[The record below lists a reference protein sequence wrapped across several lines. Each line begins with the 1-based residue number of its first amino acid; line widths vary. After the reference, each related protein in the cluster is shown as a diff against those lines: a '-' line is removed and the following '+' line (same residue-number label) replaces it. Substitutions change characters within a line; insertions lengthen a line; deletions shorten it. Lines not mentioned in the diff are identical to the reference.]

1 MGRNPLFLWPFSI
14 GCHISPVW
22 SWWVM
27 MTGLT
32 DAGKGPM
39 KFDGL
44 PMTHP
49 NLCFSTVK
57 CPIQCNIHCI
67 YHYIYICH
75 ISQEIPINFMKHRD
89 VPVLSPCSSAAE
101 PRSYMRCWCCRQI
114 PVAGSR
120 FSGSW
125 DSQSLGVTRDQQKG
139 MIQVTQVLEV
149 MGESW
154 WIILITIEMLIKW
167 YDIWYMIYIYIRKTF
182 WVSVIQKNATCFRVT
197 KILEP
202 PDSLMV
208 GIGYVH
214 I

>member
-1 MGRNPLFLWPFSI
+1 MPYTVQYPLY
-14 GCHISPVW
+14 IS
-22 SWWVM
+22 
-27 MTGLT
+27 L
-32 DAGKGPM
+32 
-39 KFDGL
+39 
-44 PMTHP
+44 
-49 NLCFSTVK
+49 
-57 CPIQCNIHCI
+57 
-67 YHYIYICH
+67 YIYICH

-167 YDIWYMIYIYIRKTF
+167 YDIWYMIYIYIYIRKTF